1 MGGVSKTKRKRL
13 TELAK
18 LEDINRIKV
27 GRSLLSQYC
36 YHPGFDDTVLDT
48 YTKVNLGVDKVTR
61 TPMYRMVKII
71 DMKTRPEKSY
81 RIGSSKV

>member
-1 MGGVSKTKRKRL
+1 MEDEEEAYNDESETEVMWGGVSKTKRKRL

-48 YTKVNLGVDKVTR
+48 YTKVNL
-61 TPMYRMVKII
+61 
-71 DMKTRPEKSY
+71 E
-81 RIGSSKV
+81 